1 MSILFFSEEFMKD
14 TYLWERDYRNDQ
26 EKPVNDKKKQYWD
39 QLLGEDLVAKLQKR
53 YSAFQAYLEE
63 QIFGRKEG
71 TYMGSLRVEYREWND
86 PSNEIR
92 RNIGETKL
100 FFAEFYQSFLI
111 TGIEELKLQL
121 NTMKEKITPNVY
133 RDFADE
139 LAVRLQ
145 NIALRTLIAEMHGR
159 KQKGML
165 KGVDA
170 KEQYEDFCKQC
181 GSKEFFYH
189 IADNYPVLIRCIR
202 DRMESQIQYYVQV
215 MQWFQEDYDKIG
227 KLFFEGEGPG
237 RITGI
242 VSGLSDL
249 HHGGKEVLKICLEN
263 GKRLFLKPRS
273 MENEEFF
280 TRLLDWISE
289 RTGTSQY
296 HYTILSRC
304 DHSWC
309 EIVEYQS
316 CESEQ
321 DIHQYYRRLGE
332 QLFLAYLL
340 GTSDIHAE
348 NLIACGPYPVIVDLE
363 ALARPGKETRAE
375 SAEDAIYSWI
385 RESVLGTG
393 ILPFYVWN
401 KEGEGIDGSA
411 IHSQKGQK
419 LPFQIPAVAEE
430 ETSNMYITYRD
441 GFTSAGRNLAWMEG
455 KEERITAYLNDLLRG
470 FSEAYQAVE
479 KEKVFFQRVLAEG
492 KGLQSRAVL
501 MHTQRYAML
510 LNSSYHPSLLMDG
523 ADREI
528 FLSSIGQGRWD
539 REEWIIREEI
549 QALLRGDIPCFSCEM
564 DKKSLYAGDE
574 KCEEIFFQR
583 TAYSR
588 TLERLGQLDQTDR
601 NKQCELIRTSM
612 DLIPENK
619 EHFMNQIYEVRA
631 DEGFG
636 RTMDKESLNGI
647 IAALTDRLCTYAI
660 WNQQRSEVSW
670 PVLHFASSGN
680 YAWQICPMGVY
691 FYDGLSGMLLL
702 TTVLQSKQKS
712 ERIER
717 IQKALKRQLFRY
729 TDAGLKDLGHLQ
741 SGNTGAYIG
750 EGSVVYTYLKLYQL
764 TKEPIYLQYARKH
777 VEIVSQIVSK
787 DVCADL
793 LGGKAGAAW
802 IFLQMFEQTRE
813 ERYVKEA
820 EKTVYSMLPQATKL
834 ECGIGWKP
842 ESGEIPLG
850 GTAHGNAGIL
860 MPVLALWEF
869 TKKREYEILAEKIWE
884 YEESLYREEKGNWID
899 RGKDK
904 EEGEDTVAW
913 CHGAAGILLARLWC
927 YQRVTD
933 RKWKERLKNDIERAY
948 RKTEKYWKRDSW
960 SLCHGT
966 GGNLWILDIADRVL
980 GKEQKNR
987 MDMDEFRLLPQERLN
1002 PGIMSGYGGILL
1014 YFLEK

>member
-1 MSILFFSEEFMKD
+1 MKD
-14 TYLWERDYRNDQ
+14 TYLWERDYGNGQ
-26 EKPVNDKKKQYWD
+26 EKPVSEKRKHYWD
-39 QLLGEDLVAKLQKR
+39 QLLGEALVAELQE
-53 YSAFQAYLEE
+53 YNSNFQAYLEE

-71 TYMGSLRVEYREWND
+71 TYTGSLQVEYREWND

-92 RNIGETKL
+92 RVTGETKL

-111 TGIEELKLQL
+111 TGIEEFKRQL
-121 NTMKEKITPNVY
+121 NTGKEQITSGVY
-133 RDFADE
+133 EDFGDE

-145 NIALRTLIAEMHGR
+145 NIALRTLIAEMHGY
-159 KQKGML
+159 KQRGML
-165 KGVDA
+165 KGADS
-170 KEQYEDFCKQC
+170 KEEYQDFCRIC
-181 GSKEFFYH
+181 GRKEFFYY
-189 IADNYPVLIRCIR
+189 IADTYPVLSRCIR
-202 DRMESQIQYYVQV
+202 ERIECQVRYDIQVLK
-215 MQWFQEDYDKIG
+215 WFREDSDKIG
-227 KLFFEGEGPG
+227 ELFFDGEIPG

-242 VSGLSDL
+242 ESGLSDL
-249 HHGGKEVLKICLEN
+249 HSGGKEVLKICLEN
-263 GKRLFLKPRS
+263 GEKLLLKPRS
-273 MENEEFF
+273 MENEQFF
-280 TRLLDWISE
+280 TRLLGWISE
-289 RTGTSQY
+289 RTGSSQY
-296 HYTILSRC
+296 HYTILSRY

-375 SAEDAIYSWI
+375 SAEAAIYSWI
-385 RESVLGTG
+385 RESVLGSG
-393 ILPFYVWN
+393 MLPFYVWN

-430 ETSNMYITYRD
+430 ETSNMYITYRE
-441 GFTSAGRNLAWMEG
+441 GFTSAGRNLAWMKG
-455 KEERITAYLNDLLRG
+455 KEETIAAYVDDLLAG

-479 KEKVFFQRVLAEG
+479 KEKGSFQSVLEEG
-492 KGLQSRAVL
+492 KGLQSRVVL

-528 FLSSIGQGRWD
+528 FLCSIGQGRWN
-539 REEWIIREEI
+539 REERIAREEI
-549 QALLRGDIPCFSCEM
+549 RALLRGDIPCFSNGM
-564 DKKSLYAGDE
+564 DEKSLYAGEE
-574 KCEEIFFQR
+574 KCEEAFFQR

-588 TLERLGQLDQTDR
+588 ILERLGQLDQTDR
-601 NKQCELIRTSM
+601 NKQCDLIRTSM
-612 DLIPENK
+612 ELIPENK
-619 EHFMNQIYEVRA
+619 ENFVNQIYEVRA
-631 DEGFG
+631 DNGFG
-636 RTMDKESLNGI
+636 RTMDKESLNRI

-660 WNQQRSEVSW
+660 WNQKKSEVSW

-680 YAWQICPMGVY
+680 YAWQIRPMGVY

-702 TTVLQSKQKS
+702 TTVMQDKQKS

-717 IQKALKRQLFRY
+717 IQKALKRQLFQY
-729 TDAGLKDLGHLQ
+729 TDEGLEDLRNLQ
-741 SGNTGAYIG
+741 SGNTGAYTG
-750 EGSVVYTYLKLYQL
+750 EGSIVYTYLKLYQL
-764 TKEPIYLQYARKH
+764 TKESIYLQYARKH
-777 VEIVSQIVSK
+777 AEIVSKIVPK
-787 DVCADL
+787 DTCADL

-802 IFLQMFEQTRE
+802 IFLQMFEQTGE

-820 EKTVYSMLPQATKL
+820 EKAVYSMLPQAVKMA
-834 ECGIGWKP
+834 CGIGWKP
-842 ESGEIPLG
+842 ESGEIPIG

-869 TKKREYEILAEKIWE
+869 TKKQEYEVLAEKIWE
-884 YEESLYREEKGNWID
+884 YEESLYREERGNWID

-933 RKWKERLKNDIERAY
+933 RTWKERLKNDIERAY
-948 RKTEKYWKRDSW
+948 RKTETYWKRDSW

-966 GGNLWILDIADRVL
+966 GGNLWIMDIADRML

-987 MDMDEFRLLPQERLN
+987 MDIDEFRLLPQERLN
-1002 PGIMSGYGGILL
+1002 PGIMGGYGGILL
-1014 YFLEK
+1014 YLLKNNLKIK

>member
-1 MSILFFSEEFMKD
+1 MKD
-14 TYLWERDYRNDQ
+14 TYLWERDYRKDQ
-26 EKPVNDKKKQYWD
+26 RKPVNKKKKQYWD
-39 QLLGEDLVAKLQKR
+39 QLLGENMVTELQK
-53 YSAFQAYLEE
+53 YNPNFQAYLEDRRFE
-63 QIFGRKEG
+63 RKEG
-71 TYMGSLRVEYREWND
+71 TYTGSLRVEYREWSKSPD
-86 PSNEIR
+86 EIR

-100 FFAEFYQSFLI
+100 FFAEFYESFLI
-111 TGIEELKLQL
+111 TGIEEFERQL
-121 NTMKEKITPNVY
+121 NTGKEQIAPGVY
-133 RDFADE
+133 EDFRNE

-145 NIALRTLIAEMHGR
+145 NIALRTLIAEMHGY
-159 KQKGML
+159 KQRGML
-165 KGVDA
+165 KGADS
-170 KEQYEDFCKQC
+170 KEEYQDFCRIC
-181 GSKEFFYH
+181 GRKEFFYY
-189 IADNYPVLIRCIR
+189 IADTYPVLSRCIR
-202 DRMESQIQYYVQV
+202 ERIECQVRYDIQVLK
-215 MQWFQEDYDKIG
+215 WFREDSDKIG
-227 KLFFEGEGPG
+227 ELFFDGGTQG

-242 VSGLSDL
+242 ESGLSDL
-249 HHGGKEVLKICLEN
+249 HNGGKEVLKICLEN
-263 GKRLFLKPRS
+263 GKKLLLKPRS

-289 RTGTSQY
+289 RTGSSQY
-296 HYTILSRC
+296 HYTILSC
-304 DHSWC
+304 HDHSWC

-321 DIHQYYRRLGE
+321 EIHQYYRRLGE

-363 ALARPGKETRAE
+363 ALARPGKEIQAE
-375 SAEDAIYSWI
+375 SAEEAIYSWI
-385 RESVLGTG
+385 RESVFGTG

-411 IHSQKGQK
+411 IHSKKGQK

-430 ETSNMYITYRD
+430 ETSNMYITYRE
-441 GFTSAGRNLAWMEG
+441 GFTSAGRNLAWMKG
-455 KEERITAYLNDLLRG
+455 KEETIAAYVDDLLVG

-479 KEKVFFQRVLAEG
+479 KEKGSFQSVLEEG
-492 KGLQSRAVL
+492 KGLPSRVVL

-528 FLSSIGQGRWD
+528 FLSSIGQGRWN
-539 REEWIIREEI
+539 REERIVREEI
-549 QALLRGDIPCFSCEM
+549 LALLRGDIPCFSSGM
-564 DKKSLYAGDE
+564 DEKSLYAGDE
-574 KCEEIFFQR
+574 KCEEAFFQR

-588 TLERLGQLDQTDR
+588 ILERLGQLDQTDR
-601 NKQCELIRTSM
+601 NKQCDLIRTSM
-612 DLIPENK
+612 ELIPENK

-631 DEGFG
+631 DNGFG
-636 RTMDKESLNGI
+636 QTMDKESLNRI

-660 WNQQRSEVSW
+660 WNQKKSEVSW

-680 YAWQICPMGVY
+680 YAWQIRPMGVY

-702 TTVLQSKQKS
+702 TTVMQEKQKS
-712 ERIER
+712 ERIAE
-717 IQKALKRQLFRY
+717 IQKALKKQLFRY
-729 TDAGLKDLGHLQ
+729 TDEGLKDLRNLQ
-741 SGNTGAYIG
+741 SENAGAYTG
-750 EGSVVYTYLKLYQL
+750 EGSIVYTYLKLYQL
-764 TKEPIYLQYARKH
+764 TKEAIYLQHAKKH
-777 VEIVSQIVSK
+777 AEIVSQIVPK
-787 DVCADL
+787 DTCADL

-802 IFLQMFEQTRE
+802 VFLQMFEQTGE
-813 ERYVKEA
+813 KRYVREA
-820 EKTVYSMLPQATKL
+820 EKAVCSMLPQAVKMD
-834 ECGIGWKP
+834 CGIGWKL
-842 ESGEIPLG
+842 EIGEIPLG

-860 MPVLALWEF
+860 MPVLVLWEF
-869 TKKREYEILAEKIWE
+869 TKKQEYEILAEKIWE
-884 YEESLYREEKGNWID
+884 YEESLYREERGNWID

-933 RKWKERLKNDIERAY
+933 RTWKERLQNDIERAY

-966 GGNLWILDIADRVL
+966 GGNLWILDIAGRVL

-987 MDMDEFRLLPQERLN
+987 TDMAGFRLLPQEKLN

-1014 YFLEK
+1014 YLLGK

>member
-332 QLFLAYLL
+332 QLFLW
-340 GTSDIHAE
+340 TNSDYFH
-348 NLIACGPYPVIVDLE
+348 
-363 ALARPGKETRAE
+363 R
-375 SAEDAIYSWI
+375 
-385 RESVLGTG
+385 
-393 ILPFYVWN
+393 
-401 KEGEGIDGSA
+401 
-411 IHSQKGQK
+411 
-419 LPFQIPAVAEE
+419 
-430 ETSNMYITYRD
+430 RD
-441 GFTSAGRNLAWMEG
+441 
-455 KEERITAYLNDLLRG
+455 
-470 FSEAYQAVE
+470 
-479 KEKVFFQRVLAEG
+479 
-492 KGLQSRAVL
+492 
-501 MHTQRYAML
+501 
-510 LNSSYHPSLLMDG
+510 
-523 ADREI
+523 
-528 FLSSIGQGRWD
+528 
-539 REEWIIREEI
+539 
-549 QALLRGDIPCFSCEM
+549 
-564 DKKSLYAGDE
+564 
-574 KCEEIFFQR
+574 
-583 TAYSR
+583 
-588 TLERLGQLDQTDR
+588 
-601 NKQCELIRTSM
+601 
-612 DLIPENK
+612 
-619 EHFMNQIYEVRA
+619 
-631 DEGFG
+631 
-636 RTMDKESLNGI
+636 
-647 IAALTDRLCTYAI
+647 
-660 WNQQRSEVSW
+660 
-670 PVLHFASSGN
+670 
-680 YAWQICPMGVY
+680 
-691 FYDGLSGMLLL
+691 
-702 TTVLQSKQKS
+702 
-712 ERIER
+712 
-717 IQKALKRQLFRY
+717 
-729 TDAGLKDLGHLQ
+729 
-741 SGNTGAYIG
+741 
-750 EGSVVYTYLKLYQL
+750 
-764 TKEPIYLQYARKH
+764 
-777 VEIVSQIVSK
+777 
-787 DVCADL
+787 
-793 LGGKAGAAW
+793 
-802 IFLQMFEQTRE
+802 
-813 ERYVKEA
+813 
-820 EKTVYSMLPQATKL
+820 
-834 ECGIGWKP
+834 
-842 ESGEIPLG
+842 
-850 GTAHGNAGIL
+850 
-860 MPVLALWEF
+860 
-869 TKKREYEILAEKIWE
+869 
-884 YEESLYREEKGNWID
+884 
-899 RGKDK
+899 
-904 EEGEDTVAW
+904 
-913 CHGAAGILLARLWC
+913 
-927 YQRVTD
+927 
-933 RKWKERLKNDIERAY
+933 
-948 RKTEKYWKRDSW
+948 
-960 SLCHGT
+960 
-966 GGNLWILDIADRVL
+966 
-980 GKEQKNR
+980 
-987 MDMDEFRLLPQERLN
+987 
-1002 PGIMSGYGGILL
+1002 
-1014 YFLEK
+1014 

>member
-1 MSILFFSEEFMKD
+1 M
-14 TYLWERDYRNDQ
+14 T
-26 EKPVNDKKKQYWD
+26 KKQYWRN
-39 QLLGEDLVAKLQKR
+39 LLGENVLDEILYYNPNLRDYLKEEKFEAKKEIGKNSFSLWGGLFKR
-53 YSAFQAYLEE
+53 SEWRR
-63 QIFGRKEG
+63 QIYRQVEKRKL
-71 TYMGSLRVEYREWND
+71 Y
-86 PSNEIR
+86 
-92 RNIGETKL
+92 
-100 FFAEFYQSFLI
+100 FAEFYQIFLI
-111 TGIEELKLQL
+111 QGIEELNRQIREIKKYTGQMIC
-121 NTMKEKITPNVY
+121 T
-133 RDFADE
+133 DFTDE
-139 LAVRLQ
+139 LASRLQ
-145 NIALRTLIAEMHGR
+145 NIALRTLIAEMHRFKKRGMI
-159 KQKGML
+159 KGA
-165 KGVDA
+165 DS
-170 KEQYEDFCKQC
+170 KEQYQDFCKRC

-189 IADNYPVLIRCIR
+189 ITDSYPALLRCIR
-202 DRMESQIQYYVQV
+202 ECMNHQIQYYVQAI
-215 MQWFQEDYDKIG
+215 QWFREDYNTIG
-227 KLFFEGEGPG
+227 KLFFNGEVPG
-237 RITGI
+237 KITGI
-242 VSGLSDL
+242 ESGLSDL
-249 HHGGKEVLKICLEN
+249 HNGGKEVLKICLEN
-263 GKRLFLKPRS
+263 GNRIFLKPRS
-273 MENEEFF
+273 MENEQFF

-289 RTGTSQY
+289 RTGSNQY
-296 HYTILSRC
+296 HYTILSCR

-316 CESEQ
+316 CQSEEQ
-321 DIHQYYRRLGE
+321 AQRYFRRIGE

-340 GTSDIHAE
+340 GTSDIHYE
-348 NLIACGPYPVIVDLE
+348 NLIVCGEYPVIIDLE
-363 ALARPGKETRAE
+363 ALVRPEKKSNYETAE
-375 SAEDAIYSWI
+375 EEIHLWI
-385 RESVLGTG
+385 GESVLGTG
-393 ILPFYVWN
+393 VLPYFVWDG
-401 KEGEGIDGSA
+401 EGEGIDGSA
-411 IHSQKGQK
+411 IHGRKGQK
-419 LPFQIPAVAEE
+419 LPFKVPTVAKA
-430 ETSNMYITYRD
+430 ETSDMYITYRERY
-441 GFTSAGRNLAWMEG
+441 TVAGRNLAHINGNEAN
-455 KEERITAYLNDLLRG
+455 ITLYIKHLLKG

-479 KEKVFFQRVLAEG
+479 KEKVRFQEVLAEG
-492 KGLQSRAVL
+492 KGLQSRVVL

-588 TLERLGQLDQTDR
+588 ILERLGQLDQTDR
-601 NKQCELIRTSM
+601 NNQCELIRTSM

-680 YAWQICPMGVY
+680 YAWQIRPMGVY

-729 TDAGLKDLGHLQ
+729 TDAGLKDLWHLQ
-741 SGNTGAYIG
+741 SGNTGAYTG

-820 EKTVYSMLPQATKL
+820 EKAIYSMLPQTVKM

-842 ESGEIPLG
+842 EIGEVPLG

-860 MPVLALWEF
+860 MPVLALWEL

-960 SLCHGT
+960 SLCHGA

-980 GKEQKNR
+980 EKEQKNR
-987 MDMDEFRLLPQERLN
+987 MDIDEFRLLPQERLN